1 MSDRVVFRPIGAL
14 DLDRAAA
21 LHRQAFE
28 PLGERPWTRRDMAEL
43 LASPGVAGLF
53 LEVEGREDGVALWRT
68 VADEAELLTIA
79 VRFDRRRHGVGRALL
94 GAVVEQ
100 ARHDGAQSLFLE
112 VGADNG
118 PARALYSQAGFV
130 TVGRRPD
137 YYRRHTG
144 FADALV
150 LRLALIA
157 GGSSRYGHC
166 LPVRSPK

>member
-1 MSDRVVFRPIGAL
+1 MCGGFVFRPLGAL
-14 DLDRAAA
+14 DLDRAAV

-53 LEVEGREDGVALWRT
+53 VEVEGREGGFALWRT

-79 VRFDRRRHGVGRALL
+79 VQSDRRRHGLGRALL
-94 GAVVEQ
+94 AAVVGQ
-100 ARHDGAQSLFLE
+100 ARRGGAQCLFLE
-112 VGADNG
+112 VGADNA
-118 PARALYSQAGFV
+118 PARSFYSQAGFV
-130 TVGRRPD
+130 EVGRRPD

-150 LRLALIA
+150 LRLTLIA
-157 GGSSRYGHC
+157 GG
-166 LPVRSPK
+166 